1 MLGKVFK
8 FLKKAVPGI
17 KSAIPVLL
25 VLIVILLV
33 IAIWWAGPWLQYNEE
48 NPLQSVFARS
58 VTTVIFVLSCL
69 AVWGFVQWRK
79 LAGYKDEQE
88 RELELQED
96 PIQRYEERQEEELD
110 MVMKGLKDSLNK
122 RNYMYA
128 LPWYLV
134 MGLENAGK
142 TSLINRSGHNFV
154 FSSVMR
160 ASGKKTENPY
170 SFDWWIG
177 DDSVLI
183 DPDGELLTQNATSE
197 GENGEMERRLWMNFL
212 QWLEKTRSRRPLNG
226 VVLTL
231 DVAHLISATN
241 SERRAYASLLRA
253 RIRELMETLS
263 IRLPVYICL
272 TKLDLL
278 YGFEP
283 FFRHYTRVQR
293 EEVMGFT
300 FTMNSVEDLDSWL
313 QEFDTDYQEFIIRIN
328 DMLPGALLKCYES
341 EDSIAIY
348 SFCRQ
353 MAGLHDVLKRFLEDT
368 LGSDQFSTSALVRGV
383 YFSSVYQQGV
393 PTNAYVDAA
402 SRRYGLEHTI
412 HSAQQAKNSTTFF
425 TQNLFGRIIYPEAG
439 IASDNFRVAKK
450 KRQVMLLST
459 VMCIIVSIL
468 LVGSWQRYYMK
479 NVEHADAVLEKV
491 KDYNEKFSHEIIIDS
506 GQNILGPLNAIREAT
521 LKFGFFRDKPHY
533 ISDMGLYQ
541 GHTIGPEVEQTYLS
555 LLESRYLPALM
566 KRSAED
572 LAAANTDEGKLAS
585 LRVFRMLTDKS
596 GRYKGFVE
604 NYFARKW
611 QKSYPGNKETQ
622 DKLMEHLQYA
632 MKHTDLQKKRDAGDK
647 AAEAVLK
654 PYDMLVADVQNAL
667 NKMPV
672 EQRVYRNLKQNASAV
687 LGASLNLA
695 TSIGP
700 IYDVVFSTRGSDNS
714 ALQIPRL
721 LTRKGYET
729 YFIPKSDSVSE
740 LALVDSWVLGQT
752 ATINFSEEDKRAL
765 REKIR
770 DQYVSDYVNTWRT
783 AMNNIDT
790 KIFRDINSAAL
801 VLENIT
807 GNSNPFVRLLNVLTE
822 NTNLFPPLPD
832 DDRAR
837 EEMMT
842 SPRYKVAA
850 MIDKQFAGVN
860 GLIVK
865 DDSKPAYIDEVLEAV
880 TQLQSYLKSIADA
893 PDIGKAALE
902 ATKSRVN
909 LNSVDPIYVLQRIA
923 TGLPQPFDTMI
934 TKMADESWF
943 VVKQEAIK
951 HLEVRWSNDV
961 YKEYVQKFANRY
973 PFNPTAPKDV
983 ALIDFESFFG
993 PSGTLSQFY
1002 ENNLKLFLDENIIS
1016 KDTEGG
1022 SSLIRSDVLDQ
1033 LATAQRIQRAF
1044 FNNKGVLDVEFTLE
1058 PVELSPTKRRSIIN
1072 VDGQFVEYSHGP
1084 RKSVELIWPNTLRA
1098 ASASK
1103 LTLIPAEVNKS
1114 PRSINIQG
1122 PWAFFRLLDEGEIV
1136 GTSVTSVDY
1145 RFTIDGGTVRYRLYS
1160 EADSNPF
1167 TSALFRSFR
1176 LSPTLY

>member
-1 MLGKVFK
+1 MLGKILK

-17 KSAIPVLL
+17 KSAIPVLIA
-25 VLIVILLV
+25 LIVLLLV
-33 IAIWWAGPWLQYNEE
+33 VAVWWAGPWLEYDEMR
-48 NPLQSVFARS
+48 PLQSITAR
-58 VTTVIFVLSCL
+58 TIATVILVLFSL
-69 AVWGFVQWRK
+69 VVWGFVQWRR
-79 LAGYKDEQE
+79 LAGYKEEQI
-88 RELELQED
+88 REMELQED
-96 PIQRYEERQEEELD
+96 PIQRFEERQEEDLNL
-110 MVMKGLKDSLNK
+110 VMQGLKESLNK

-128 LPWYLV
+128 LPWYIV

-142 TSLINRSGHNFV
+142 TSLINRSGQNFV

-160 ASGKKTENPY
+160 ASGRKSENPF

-183 DPDGELLTQNATSE
+183 DPDGELLTQNATTDEVS
-197 GENGEMERRLWMNFL
+197 GELERRLWIHFL

-226 VVLTL
+226 VVLAL
-231 DVAHLISATN
+231 DVAHLISATT
-241 SERRAYASLLRA
+241 SERRAYANLLRA

-263 IRLPVYICL
+263 TRLPVYICL

-283 FFRHYTRVQR
+283 FFRHYTKVQR
-293 EEVMGFT
+293 EEVLGFT

-313 QEFDTDYQEFIIRIN
+313 SEFDSDYKDFIGRIN

-353 MAGLHDVLKRFLEDT
+353 MAGLHEVLKQFLEET

-393 PTNAYVDAA
+393 PTNAYVDAV

-412 HSAQQAKNSTTFF
+412 HSAQKAKNSTIFF
-425 TQNLFGRIIYPEAG
+425 TQNLFSRIIYPEAG
-439 IASDNFRVAKK
+439 LASDNFRVAKR
-450 KRQVMLLST
+450 KRRVMVLST
-459 VMCIIVSIL
+459 VVCVIVSAL
-468 LVGSWQRYYMK
+468 LVGSWQRYYTK
-479 NVEHADAVLEKV
+479 NVGYADAVLEKV
-491 KDYNEKFSHEIIIDS
+491 KDYNEKFSNDVVIDS
-506 GQNILGPLNAIREAT
+506 GKNILGPLNAIREAT
-521 LKFGFFRDKPHY
+521 LKFGFFREKPHY

-566 KRSAED
+566 KRAAED
-572 LAAANTDEGKLAS
+572 LAAAKTDEEKLEA

-611 QKSYPGNKETQ
+611 QNSYPGNKETQ
-622 DKLMEHLQYA
+622 EKLMEHLQYA
-632 MKHTDLQKKRDAGDK
+632 MKHTDLQMKRDKGDE
-647 AAEAVLK
+647 AAEIVLR
-654 PYDMLVADVQNAL
+654 PYDRLVADAQTVL

-672 EQRVYRNLKQNASAV
+672 EQRVYRNLKQNASGV
-687 LGASLNLA
+687 LGAPLNLA

-700 IYDVVFSTRGSDNS
+700 IYDVVFSTRGSENS

-752 ATINFSEEDKRAL
+752 STINFSEEDKRAL

-770 DQYVSDYVNTWRT
+770 DQYVTDYVNTWRT

-790 KIFRDINSAAL
+790 KMFKDINSAAL

-807 GNSNPFVRLLNVLTE
+807 GNSNPFTRLLNVLTE
-822 NTNLFPPLPD
+822 NTNLFPPLPEND
-832 DDRAR
+832 EAR
-837 EEMMT
+837 EAMMT

-860 GLIVK
+860 ALIIK
-865 DDSKPAYIDEVLEAV
+865 DESKPAYIDEVLEAV
-880 TQLQSYLKSIADA
+880 TQLQSYLKTIADA
-893 PDIGKAALE
+893 PDVGKAALN
-902 ATKSRVN
+902 ATKARVN

-923 TGLPQPFDTMI
+923 TGLPQPFDSMI

-951 HLEVRWSNDV
+951 HLEVRWSHDV
-961 YKEYVQKFANRY
+961 YSEYRQKFADRY
-973 PFNPTAPKDV
+973 PFNPTASKDV

-993 PSGTLSQFY
+993 PSGTLNKFY
-1002 ENNLKLFLDENIIS
+1002 DNNLKLFLDENIIS
-1016 KDTEGG
+1016 KDVNGG
-1022 SSLIRSDVLDQ
+1022 SSLIRQDVLDQ

-1058 PVELSPTKRRSIIN
+1058 PVELSPSKRRSIIN

-1114 PRSINIQG
+1114 PRSIYIQG
-1122 PWAFFRLLDEGEIV
+1122 PWAFFRLLDKGEIV

-1145 RFTIDGGTVRYRLYS
+1145 QFAIDGGTVQYRLYS

>member
-1 MLGKVFK
+1 MLSKFLN

-17 KSAIPVLL
+17 KSAIPILLIIILLLL
-25 VLIVILLV
+25 VT
-33 IAIWWAGPWLQYNEE
+33 AIWWAGPWLQYNEE
-48 NPLQSVFARS
+48 YPLQSITARAIA
-58 VTTVIFVLSCL
+58 TTIFVLGCL
-69 AVWGFVQWRK
+69 AVWGLMQWSR
-79 LAGYKDEQE
+79 LAGYRAEQD
-88 RELELQED
+88 RELELQDD
-96 PIQRYEERQEEELD
+96 PVQRYEERQEIELNL
-110 MVMKGLKDSLNK
+110 VMNGLKKSLNK

-142 TSLINRSGHNFV
+142 TSLINRSGQNFV

-160 ASGKKTENPY
+160 ASGKQSENPF

-183 DPDGELLTQNATSE
+183 DPDGELLTQNATKE
-197 GENGEMERRLWMNFL
+197 GANGEMERRLWLHFI
-212 QWLEKTRSRRPLNG
+212 QWLEKTRNRRPLNG
-226 VVLTL
+226 VVLAI
-231 DVAHLISATN
+231 DVAHLVSASA
-241 SERRAYASLLRA
+241 SERRAHTNLLRA
-253 RIRELMETLS
+253 RLRELMETLAT
-263 IRLPVYICL
+263 RLPVYICL

-283 FFRHYTRVQR
+283 FFRQYTRAQR

-300 FTMNSVEDLDSWL
+300 FTLNSVEDLDSWL
-313 QEFDTDYQEFIIRIN
+313 EEFDKEFGEFVQRLN
-328 DMLPGALLKCYES
+328 DMLPGALLQCFDS
-341 EDSIAIY
+341 EDRIAIY

-353 MAGLHDVLKRFLEDT
+353 MAGLHDVLRQFFDEA

-402 SRRYGLEHTI
+402 SRRYGLEQSV
-412 HSAQQAKNSTTFF
+412 HSAQTASNSTTFF
-425 TQNLFGRIIYPEAG
+425 TQNLFSRIIYPEAG
-439 IASDNFRVAKK
+439 LASDNFRVAKR
-450 KRQVMLLST
+450 KRHVMLLST
-459 VMCIIVSIL
+459 IACTIVSAMLI
-468 LVGSWQRYYMK
+468 GSWQRYYIK

-491 KDYNEKFSHEIIIDS
+491 KYYNEKFSQDVLIDG

-521 LKFGFFRDKPHY
+521 LKFGFFREKPQFF
-533 ISDMGLYQ
+533 SDMGLYQ
-541 GHTIGPEVEQTYLS
+541 GHIIGPEVEQTYLS

-566 KRSAED
+566 KRAAED
-572 LAAANTDEGKLAS
+572 LAAAKTDEEKLAA

-596 GRYKGFVE
+596 GRYKNFVE
-604 NYFARKW
+604 GCFAKKW
-611 QKSYPGNKETQ
+611 QQSYPGDRETQ
-622 DKLMEHLQYA
+622 EKLMQHLQYA
-632 MKHTDLQKKRDAGDK
+632 MKHTDLNKKRSDGDEN
-647 AAEAVLK
+647 AESILK
-654 PYDMLVADVQNAL
+654 PYDSLVAEVQTSL

-672 EQRVYRNLKQNASAV
+672 EQRVYRNLKQNASSV
-687 LGASLNLA
+687 LGAPLNLPR
-695 TSIGP
+695 TIGP
-700 IYDVVFSTRGSDNS
+700 IFDVVFAQRAKNDG
-714 ALQIPRL
+714 ALHIPRL

-740 LALVDSWVLGQT
+740 LALIDSWVLGQT
-752 ATINFSEEDKRAL
+752 SSIDFSEEDKRVL

-770 DQYVSDYVNTWRT
+770 DQYVSDYVNTWRA
-783 AMNNIDT
+783 AMNNIDV
-790 KIFRDINSAAL
+790 KFFSDINSAAL

-807 GNSNPFVRLLNVLTE
+807 GNSNPFARLLGVLTE

-832 DDRAR
+832 DSAAR
-837 EEMMT
+837 EQMMT

-860 GLIVK
+860 SLIVK
-865 DDSKPAYIDEVLEAV
+865 DESKPAYIDEVLEAV
-880 TQLQSYLKSIADA
+880 TQLQTYLKSIADA
-893 PDIGKAALE
+893 PDMGKAALE
-902 ATKSRVN
+902 ATKARVN

-923 TGLPQPFDTMI
+923 TGLPQPFDSMI
-934 TKMADESWF
+934 NKLAEESWF

-961 YKEYVQKFANRY
+961 YKEYIEKLASRY
-973 PFNPTAPKDV
+973 PFNPDANKDV

-993 PSGTLSQFY
+993 PAGTLNQFY

-1016 KDTEGG
+1016 KDSVGD
-1022 SSLIRSDVLDQ
+1022 SSLIREDVLDQ
-1033 LATAQRIQRAF
+1033 LDAAKRIQRAF
-1044 FNNKGVLDVEFTLE
+1044 FNNKGILDVEFTLE
-1058 PVELSPTKRRSIIN
+1058 PVELSPSKRRSIIN

-1103 LTLIPAEVNKS
+1103 LTLVPAEINKS
-1114 PRSINIQG
+1114 PRSIQIQG
-1122 PWAFFRLLDEGEIV
+1122 PWAFFRLLDKGEIV
-1136 GTSVTSVDY
+1136 GTSATSVDY
-1145 RFTIDGGTVRYRLYS
+1145 RFTIDNGTVRYRLHS

-1167 TSALFRSFR
+1167 TSALFNSFH